1 MRNTL
6 ASRSTC
12 AINIHPSLLKGMKPS
27 AMADRLFLL
36 SNHCDKC
43 SQVLSRWHS
52 WRCRQVCQA
61 AQVVVGRLTH
71 GFPSS
76 PSAVAGPYLNIEPVL
91 QGRNIAR
98 EREGQFHC
106 CLSRS
111 PTTTPRFLFIWPS
124 LGLWR
129 VFLAALYGVMSSTGW
144 AHFLG
149 GDTQYMYVK

>member
-1 MRNTL
+1 
-6 ASRSTC
+6 
-12 AINIHPSLLKGMKPS
+12 
-27 AMADRLFLL
+27 MADRLFLL
-36 SNHCDKC
+36 SNYCDKC

-98 EREGQFHC
+98 EREGQFHR

-111 PTTTPRFLFIWPS
+111 PTTAPRFLFIWPS

-129 VFLAALYGVMSSTGW
+129 VLLGSFIWCNEFNLVSAFFWGGYTCLSNSSSLV
-144 AHFLG
+144 FEIF
-149 GDTQYMYVK
+149 KKKSKPK